1 MPWSLHWS
9 YIVQKLTRTVT
20 TAAAILSGLPRG
32 CHFPDIISE
41 PDCPEPLKH
50 RFFYGGTGTAKLS
63 DFEFIVMRLYRMI
76 PCSKRSFY
84 SKKNERTMLSFVL
97 FSLWSAISFWFII
110 ILLGIEFMIR
120 SQYVFRPSLVIR
132 T

>member
-1 MPWSLHWS
+1 MSWHGDRTG
-9 YIVQKLTRTVT
+9 YTVQKPTLTMT
-20 TAAAILSGLPRG
+20 TAAVTLSGLPGG

-76 PCSKRSFY
+76 PCSNRIFY
-84 SKKNERTMLSFVL
+84 SKKDERTTLSLVL
-97 FSLWSAISFWFII
+97 FSLWTAISFWFII
-110 ILLGIEFMIR
+110 IFLGIEFMIR
-120 SQYVFRPSLVIR
+120 SYQNTVSLHPR
-132 T
+132 S

>member
-1 MPWSLHWS
+1 MSWHGDRTG
-9 YIVQKLTRTVT
+9 YAVQKPTLTMT
-20 TAAAILSGLPRG
+20 TAAVILSGLPRG

-76 PCSKRSFY
+76 PCSNRIFY
-84 SKKNERTMLSFVL
+84 SKKDERTTLSLVL
-97 FSLWSAISFWFII
+97 FSLWTSISFWFII
-110 ILLGIEFMIR
+110 IFLGIEFMIR
-120 SQYVFRPSLVIR
+120 SYQNTVSLHPR
-132 T
+132 S